1 MKKFLILFAAV
12 AMIAITACNEK
23 PAKETKEQAEVV
35 AANNDK
41 AMVGKELLDTN
52 DKKNGVIN
60 VQKAQP
66 TADGKDHTVAE
77 FNTSDYQIRLENL
90 ADGNFRLS
98 LWKPGAD
105 KSGKPDQEVK
115 TKKCVMQKDNYLMK
129 ANDGQVYLVKSTPG
143 SEELTIMNQNK
154 IIYHGTNGK

>member
-1 MKKFLILFAAV
+1 MKKFFILFAAV
-12 AMIAITACNEK
+12 AMIAMTACNEK
-23 PAKETKEQAEVV
+23 PAKEAKQEAV
-35 AANNDK
+35 NDDK
-41 AMVGKELLDTN
+41 AMVGKELLDTTGQ
-52 DKKNGVIN
+52 KGIVN

-77 FNTSDYQIRLENL
+77 FNTADYQVRLENL

-115 TKKCVMQKDNYLMK
+115 TKKCVMQEDNYLMK
-129 ANDGQVYLVKSTPG
+129 SADQVYLIKSTPG

-154 IIYHGTNGK
+154 ITYHGSNGK